1 MFALKRI
8 GVVRSR
14 LKSVEELRESS
25 NWSDGLN
32 LSEIIVLPEYEK
44 ELEGIEDF
52 LYIAVLHWM
61 PRVEPKTEKGLPAE
75 LRKRKARDKGVF
87 AKRTPLRPNP
97 IGISIVEL
105 VERRGNVLIVKGLDA
120 IDGTSI
126 LDIRIVSR
134 CGPPAI
140 GAGPMQSWEP
150 YKRRI
155 FKEKLVHTI
164 VERAA
169 IKKDGIVLDAGA
181 GSGFLTFP
189 IAPRSEVIA
198 LDRSSSMLKKLEA
211 LGEERS
217 AKNISPV
224 VGDVEAI
231 PLKDGCMSTV
241 ASSFLLSLI
250 PDVEKTVKEFVRILK
265 PGGKMVLADFN
276 LEEKPPELSEYFG
289 ISEGYKGAVHSQDE
303 LKGILEKYLM
313 SEVAV
318 SKWRDIIIIAEGR
331 KPV

>member
-14 LKSVEELRESS
+14 LKSVAELRDSS
-25 NWSDGLN
+25 NWSN
-32 LSEIIVLPEYEK
+32 LESEIVIEPKYER
-44 ELEGIEDF
+44 ELEGIENF

-61 PRVEPKTEKGLPAE
+61 PKVGPKTEKKLPSE
-75 LRKRKARDKGVF
+75 LKKRGAGEKGVF

-105 VERRGNVLIVKGLDA
+105 VRRRDNVLFVKGLDA
-120 IDGTSI
+120 IDGTPI
-126 LDIRIVSR
+126 LDIRLVSR
-134 CGPPAI
+134 CGPPVI
-140 GAGPMQSWEP
+140 GAGPMQSWVP

-155 FKEKLVHTI
+155 LKEKLIHTI

-169 IKKDGIVLDAGA
+169 IKKEGMVLDAGA

-189 IAPRSEVIA
+189 IAQRGRGLA
-198 LDRSSSMLKKLEA
+198 LDSSGPMLKKLKA
-211 LGEERS
+211 LGEGR
-217 AKNISPV
+217 AVKNIFPV
-224 VGDVEAI
+224 VGDVKSV
-231 PLKDGCMSTV
+231 PLKDSCVSAV

-250 PDVEKTVKEFVRILK
+250 PDIEKAVKEFVRVLK

-276 LEEKPPELSEYFG
+276 LEEKPVELSEYFG

-303 LKGILEKYLM
+303 LKGILEKCGMY
-313 SEVAV
+313 EVAV
-318 SKWRDIIIIAEGR
+318 SKWRGIIIITEGR
-331 KPV
+331 KPI